1 METAML
7 HKLQPSMTTKWR
19 IHHRKV
25 EQWLGDYRHIVRRG
39 YMPKFQAVFA
49 DPPYYL
55 GSIVKRFGG
64 ENAAEA
70 QEGKDGAFRRL
81 SAGFMGQQWDGFES
95 PLHYQAWV
103 TVWATMLLDFVYP
116 GAVLMMFGGS
126 RTVHRLVCG
135 LEDAGW
141 EIYDS
146 IANWTY
152 GSGFPKSLDLG
163 NGYGNAL
170 KPAYEPIV
178 LARAPRGKFSYQYCL
193 DTFGT
198 GALNIAGSRIDA
210 HDQRAVITRLGDLP
224 SNGIYNNGLNG
235 GYRSGVTSEGR
246 YPSNFILNHHPD
258 CNGVCHADCHVRRM
272 DEQSGN
278 LKSGLLLPHHQKGGQ
293 SKLGT
298 FDIRDRSGEASPTYG
313 DEGSAARFFYQA
325 KAAAWERDAGLEE
338 LPKLQLRTTYDKANR
353 DAHGNDSG
361 HERHNPHPTVKPI
374 QLVQYLAGMIRSPK
388 ADARLLIPFSGVGS
402 EMIGAH
408 LAGWRNLTGIE
419 MTETYIPVAHRRLA
433 WWTRF
438 DSYGMAKSHHQNHAP
453 NQMTLFEVAQ

>member
-1 METAML
+1 ML
-7 HKLQPSMTTKWR
+7 YKLQPSMTTKWR

-25 EQWLGDYRHIVRRG
+25 EQWLGDYRHIVQRG
-39 YMPKFQAVFA
+39 YMPKYHAVFA

-103 TVWATMLLDFVYP
+103 TVWATMLLD
-116 GAVLMMFGGS
+116 
-126 RTVHRLVCG
+126 
-135 LEDAGW
+135 
-141 EIYDS
+141 
-146 IANWTY
+146 
-152 GSGFPKSLDLG
+152 LG

-198 GALNIAGSRIDA
+198 GALNIDGSRIEA

-235 GYRSGVTSEGR
+235 GYRSGVTS
-246 YPSNFILNHHPD
+246 D
-258 CNGVCHADCHVRRM
+258 CNGVCHTDCHVRRM

-298 FDIRDRSGEASPTYG
+298 FDIRDRSGEESPTYG

-438 DSYGMAKSHHQNHAP
+438 DSYGMAKTHHQNHAP